1 MALVE
6 AKNNDLI
13 TLTQFKEC
21 LYYLEG
27 FHFSYNALA
36 ARPTNR
42 LESIYS
48 RFSINLRNCSDK
60 VKAREIIK
68 NLIADLDKIY
78 ISYTEFE
85 EKFIQLS
92 FTKSVDDSN
101 MKAKYVINKIASHY
115 ENSELLESLIEEIDE
130 KRAELKKINDKIAV
144 LQKAKECPCCQTKNP
159 QTAFY
164 CQKCGSKLP
173 TPADSSDDDSCD
185 GGCACGCDCDCHAEN
200 IDSEE

>member
-1 MALVE
+1 MMEELFGKAKKVANAAGKKTGELVE
-6 AKNNDLI
+6 ISKLKLSAMQVNTDI
-13 TLTQFKEC
+13 
-21 LYYLEG
+21 
-27 FHFSYNALA
+27 
-36 ARPTNR
+36 
-42 LESIYS
+42 
-48 RFSINLRNCSDK
+48 
-60 VKAREIIK
+60 KA
-68 NLIADLDKIY
+68 
-78 ISYTEFE
+78 
-85 EKFIQLS
+85 
-92 FTKSVDDSN
+92 
-101 MKAKYVINKIASHY
+101 HY

>member
-1 MALVE
+1 MMEELFGKAKKVANAAGKKTGELVE
-6 AKNNDLI
+6 ISKLKLSAMQVNTDIKA
-13 TLTQFKEC
+13 
-21 LYYLEG
+21 LYEKLGSAVY
-27 FHFSYNALA
+27 
-36 ARPTNR
+36 
-42 LESIYS
+42 
-48 RFSINLRNCSDK
+48 SIN
-60 VKAREIIK
+60 KA
-68 NLIADLDKIY
+68 
-78 ISYTEFE
+78 
-85 EKFIQLS
+85 
-92 FTKSVDDSN
+92 
-101 MKAKYVINKIASHY
+101 HY

-144 LQKAKECPCCQTKNP
+144 LQKAKECPCGQTKNP